1 VEEFVS
7 INQVGLGFPAACLVR
22 DGVGLTRRFTG
33 TDDGLLD
40 GKTLCKVRDS
50 SFEIQRIYQRHQ
62 NFGLSLWQSLASPA
76 QIAT

>member
-1 VEEFVS
+1 VS
-7 INQVGLGFPAACLVR
+7 TIQVGPGFPAACLAR

-33 TDDGLLD
+33 ADNGLVD
-40 GKTLCKVRDS
+40 GKTLYRVRDS